1 METRQ
6 LKSRTRDPPANG
18 GISYRAKQDVF
29 RLGKQEHR
37 ITCGDP
43 KWGWPKQ
50 IKPPLHFGFFRP
62 PGWQAFNATKQ
73 QSPRLLPKSVLLR
86 EEPAPLPPT
95 AGYSTGLNRMFSVWE
110 SRNTGLPAVIL
121 SGGSQNKASLVSLR
135 LFSPP
140 RLASFQRYKTTKP
153 LAVAEECAFARG
165 TCAPPANGGIFYRAK
180 QDVFRLGKQEH
191 RITCGDPKWG

>member
-50 IKPPLHFGFFRP
+50 IKPRCTPAFLSPLRAGKQACLPSRQQKSPLWLRQRGLICFVGRTGF
-62 PGWQAFNATKQ
+62 
-73 QSPRLLPKSVLLR
+73 
-86 EEPAPLPPT
+86 EPATPWSQT
-95 AGYSTGLNRMFSVWE
+95 RYSTGLNYLPNTLYSLKISALNHP
-110 SRNTGLPAVIL
+110 SRR
-121 SGGSQNKASLVSLR
+121 KA
-135 LFSPP
+135 
-140 RLASFQRYKTTKP
+140 
-153 LAVAEECAFARG
+153 
-165 TCAPPANGGIFYRAK
+165 AK
-180 QDVFRLGKQEH
+180 
-191 RITCGDPKWG
+191 